1 MSNFAKLILC
11 DADQQQPEVV
21 AVPGFGFVEAEED
34 SFGFTP
40 EQMLENI
47 VFQILRKPSALVV
60 HLQRICFCYQHNLT
74 DNLFGALV
82 DFLIVLDGKGHRLG
96 CRMVKGA
103 KSKLTPQQYAIL
115 DNGLKASADEI
126 KWLSGNLYSIF
137 SRGLIGT
144 NVLVIKEKSS
154 EVQDHDP
161 LDIARD
167 FIAYSQL
174 DEAMEAL
181 ENAVLVDVERQE
193 LHDDLLELYKVTQS
207 MDRFIKM
214 YDVLSGQSK
223 TIPAGWSELKGFF
236 NAG

>member
-1 MSNFAKLILC
+1 MSNFIKLILC
-11 DADQQQPEVV
+11 DDDGQQPEPES
-21 AVPGFGFVEAEED
+21 APEFRFIEAEVD
-34 SFGFTP
+34 SFGFAA
-40 EQMLENI
+40 EQMLENM
-47 VFQILRKPSALVV
+47 VFQILKKPSALVL

-74 DNLFGALV
+74 DSLFAALV
-82 DFLIVLDGKGHRLG
+82 DFLIVLDGKGHQLG

-115 DNGLKASADEI
+115 DNGLKASADEV
-126 KWLSGNLYSIF
+126 KWLSGNLHSLF

-144 NVLVIKEKSS
+144 NVLVIKE
-154 EVQDHDP
+154 QGNQAQQHDP

-174 DEAMEAL
+174 DAAMETL
-181 ENAVLVDVERQE
+181 ENAVLADIERQE

-207 MDRFIKM
+207 MERFIKM
-214 YDVLSGQSK
+214 YDVLSGQTK